1 MLYEHCRRPYRP
13 HDEIAPTIR
22 ADLFQDVSSA
32 RLAESA
38 FERAYSGASIG
49 RQVPIAALTV
59 RTKFKHLNPLR
70 SVNSHSIFRR
80 VNFVGLVGGL
90 VFTVFPRL
98 SVIRTHK
105 IVENATDY
113 SIQSNTRE
121 LLYVPVSPAEK
132 YSAKNFNDT
141 FVVRLGDALAA
152 LSIAIASN
160 VLLARYGEVGMKIL
174 VGFDLVLGLV
184 WLRIAVG
191 IGRAHQ
197 KRMADKES

>member
-1 MLYEHCRRPYRP
+1 M
-13 HDEIAPTIR
+13 
-22 ADLFQDVSSA
+22 
-32 RLAESA
+32 
-38 FERAYSGASIG
+38 
-49 RQVPIAALTV
+49 
-59 RTKFKHLNPLR
+59 
-70 SVNSHSIFRR
+70 
-80 VNFVGLVGGL
+80 GLVGGL
-90 VFTVFPRL
+90 LFTVFPRL

-152 LSIAIASN
+152 LSN
-160 VLLARYGEVGMKIL
+160 VLLARYGEVGLKIL